1 MIYNSFN
8 KESFLCQAGEVG
20 LYPVT
25 VKTQSG
31 ENLELRVSVKIRAVF
46 ISCYYIILSETYD
59 ICSLEFEG
67 SNFLAWTAN
76 KHEIIYICHMKIAL
90 LYF

>member
-1 MIYNSFN
+1 
-8 KESFLCQAGEVG
+8 
-20 LYPVT
+20 
-25 VKTQSG
+25 
-31 ENLELRVSVKIRAVF
+31 VSVKIRAVF